1 MLRSPHS
8 PPPSAACDSLA
19 LVCSSIEPPP
29 QAERASVATAATA
42 PSRAARLRAVLMVVL
57 LIWWWIGTSLGSP
70 VSRASGLD
78 DLPVAGEADGQS
90 RVERPP
96 RPGPVVT
103 TYVGS
108 SPGDPVEHHAEQHDG
123 DARGKALAPRLAAR
137 EAVDDVVAERAGA
150 DEAADHGHGQHVEQ
164 ALVGGEDE

>member
-70 VSRASGLD
+70 VSPASGLA

-90 RVERPP
+90 RVGRPP

-103 TYVGS
+103 TVERPASMVVGEPPLTPS
-108 SPGDPVEHHAEQHDG
+108 ATSLIA
-123 DARGKALAPRLAAR
+123 
-137 EAVDDVVAERAGA
+137 AGA
-150 DEAADHGHGQHVEQ
+150 AYTTPATIAVKRDGPKRASTGIR
-164 ALVGGEDE
+164 